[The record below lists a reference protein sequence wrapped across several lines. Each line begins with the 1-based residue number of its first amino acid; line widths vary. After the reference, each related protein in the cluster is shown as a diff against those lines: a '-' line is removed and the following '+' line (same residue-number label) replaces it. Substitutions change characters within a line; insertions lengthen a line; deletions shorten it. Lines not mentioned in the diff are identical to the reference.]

1 MHIDILTMP
10 YDSGHRN
17 QRMGSGPLHLVEHG
31 LGALLERTGHAV
43 QVAAIETD
51 DEFPTEISTSF
62 ELCGRL
68 AERVQQSVSDGHLPL
83 ALAGNCNSATGA
95 VAGLGPESVGL
106 IWFDGH
112 ADFNTPETTTS
123 GFLDGMGLA
132 ITTGRCWQ
140 RLAAKIP
147 GFRPL
152 PDAHVVHVGMRDV
165 SERERRALADSQIK
179 VVDAAQIRQVG
190 LERALLPALAALRT
204 RVQRC
209 YVHLD
214 LDVIDA
220 RVAPANEYAREHGL
234 APAQVGQALALIQER
249 LTIAGAGVAS
259 YDPRCDSD
267 DRLQRIAFGLIEQ
280 LVNPA
285 QERTV

>member
-1 MHIDILTMP
+1 MHIDMLTVP

-17 QRMGSGPLHLVEHG
+17 RRMGSGPLHLVEHG
-31 LGALLERTGHAV
+31 LEQLLQRAGHTV
-43 QVAAIETD
+43 HVAEIAAD
-51 DEFPTEISTSF
+51 DEFPAEISTSF
-62 ELCGRL
+62 ELCGLL
-68 AERVQQSVSDGHLPL
+68 AERVQQAVADGRWPL
-83 ALAGNCNSATGA
+83 ALAGNCNSALGS
-95 VAGLGPESVGL
+95 VAGLGPEPIGL

-112 ADFNTPETTTS
+112 ADFNTPETTAS

-132 ITTGRCWQ
+132 IATGRCWQ
-140 RLAAKIP
+140 RLATKIP

-165 SERERRALADSQIK
+165 SERERRALADSQMA

-190 LERALLPALAALRT
+190 VERALRPALAALRA

-214 LDVIDA
+214 LDAIDA
-220 RVAPANEYAREHGL
+220 RVAPANEYARDHGL
-234 APAQVGQALALIQER
+234 APAQVAQALALIQQH
-249 LTIAGAGVAS
+249 LAVAGAGVAS

-267 DRLQRIAFGLIEQ
+267 HQLQRIAFALIEQ
-280 LVNPA
+280 LTGAA
-285 QERTV
+285 QQRTV